1 MISPGDLFG
10 AVEFV
15 SGDKEEINILS
26 KLWQPKNNPIRKNPV
41 VSTQQLIREIS
52 LLTQPS

>member
-1 MISPGDLFG
+1 MSLFATMISPGDLFG

-26 KLWQPKNNPIRKNPV
+26 KL
-41 VSTQQLIREIS
+41 
-52 LLTQPS
+52 